1 MELWLTMGWTRLS
14 RESPQGGGEVF
25 LGKMQVG
32 EEDPGNE
39 AEQNRKCMTS
49 ESARGIRV
57 CLPMQGTWVQSL
69 LQEDLPYLGATQPVG
84 PNC

>member
-1 MELWLTMGWTRLS
+1 MELCLTMGWTLLS

-39 AEQNRKCMTS
+39 AEQNRKCTTS
-49 ESARGIRV
+49 ESAQGIRV
-57 CLPMQGTWVQSL
+57 CLPMQGTWVRSL